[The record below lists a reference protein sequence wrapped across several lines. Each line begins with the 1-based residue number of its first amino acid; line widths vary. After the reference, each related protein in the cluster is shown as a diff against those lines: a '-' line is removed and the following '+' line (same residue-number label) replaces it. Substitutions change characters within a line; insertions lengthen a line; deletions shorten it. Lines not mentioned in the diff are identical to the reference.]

1 MANHILRSDSRS
13 ENTGQQKKKEE
24 RQQEKKTTAQLISGI
39 RRKKSDSK
47 TKESLDSLTGSL
59 VFDEEQLE
67 ALLERVLVHVELH
80 LHPEEEE
87 EGRRG
92 GQRQRDRWR

>member
-1 MANHILRSDSRS
+1 MR
-13 ENTGQQKKKEE
+13 TQVQQKKK
-24 RQQEKKTTAQLISGI
+24 RKTQKEKKTTTQLISGI
-39 RRKKSDSK
+39 QKKVPPK
-47 TKESLDSLTGSL
+47 LRQLTGSL

-87 EGRRG
+87 GRRG